1 MISTIIIDDELHC
14 IQTLLKNIEL
24 HCPQVKVITTCQSG
38 KEGIDAI
45 KKHNPDLVFLDVEM
59 PEMNGFEMLDK
70 MSAPRDFQLIFTTT
84 YDQFVLRAMRASA
97 IDYLMKPIDGPELA
111 QAIERVEKQLRN
123 NNAENHR
130 IVNLISNSDLDE
142 DDQRIALPD
151 RHGYIFVSP
160 AEICYCKAEGA
171 YTHVY
176 LTNERKILISKAL
189 GETEI
194 MLPPRTFERIHHSSI
209 VNLAHI
215 RQLKKG
221 DGLFII
227 MSNGDSLSVARSKKD
242 HLLSR
247 LGVK

>member
-24 HCPQVKVITTCQSG
+24 YCPQVRVVTTCQSG
-38 KEGIDAI
+38 EEGIDAI

-59 PEMNGFEMLDK
+59 PVLNGFEMLNK
-70 MSAPRDFQLIFTTT
+70 LSAPRDFQLIFTTT

-97 IDYLMKPIDGPELA
+97 IDYLIKPIEGSELA
-111 QAIERVEKQLRN
+111 EAIERVEKQLSN
-123 NNAENHR
+123 NISDNHR
-130 IVNLISNSDLDE
+130 IGNFISNSDLDQ

-160 AEICYCKAEGA
+160 SEICYCKAEGA

-194 MLPPRTFERIHHSSI
+194 MLPPRIFERIHHSSI

-242 HLLSR
+242 HLFSR